1 MQKGADSRQLP
12 VLCIHFYKRL
22 SAAFEA
28 VHFLVCL
35 IEQLVCTDICILAAG
50 VAVCEVELQIGFAV
64 VFLNMIFKLAKRL
77 LNLSKSFVTSNHG
90 KLVAAD
96 PEAFSE
102 VLE

>member
-64 VFLNMIFKLAKRL
+64 VFLNMIFELAEL
-77 LNLSKSFVTSNHG
+77 LLDLSKGFIASDHG
-90 KLVAAD
+90 KFIAV
-96 PEAFSE
+96 
-102 VLE
+102 